1 MLKSFVPDYVC
12 LSNHHNHK
20 ATSPNWQCSSVG
32 VSAAIKIRNKELC
45 PIPLMLREGSAMQIF
60 VRGQIF
66 VNAGQSDLFCLL
78 HPVQASQCG
87 YIITCQTNTDYQTD
101 SWNCLPESNAKAL
114 HHLSLPDW
122 RILEEDTRAK
132 VLRLPLGD
140 THWKYRPFWRLSS
153 SANAYR
159 HQGSQQ
165 RRKKQKQNSTQCKRN
180 ITISAGVLWTFR
192 KEITTRIQ
200 DQNTTAIKTQ

>member
-1 MLKSFVPDYVC
+1 MAV
-12 LSNHHNHK
+12 
-20 ATSPNWQCSSVG
+20 
-32 VSAAIKIRNKELC
+32 
-45 PIPLMLREGSAMQIF
+45 M
-60 VRGQIF
+60 QIF
-66 VNAGQSDLFCLL
+66 VNAGQSDLFCLP
-78 HPVQASQCG
+78 HPVQASRCG

-101 SWNCLPESNAKAL
+101 SWNCFPESNAKAL

-192 KEITTRIQ
+192 KEITTKIQ
-200 DQNTTAIKTQ
+200 DQNTTAIKTQWWRRGHCCKNVSQDPTGLSSNSSKQSIVQPPLF